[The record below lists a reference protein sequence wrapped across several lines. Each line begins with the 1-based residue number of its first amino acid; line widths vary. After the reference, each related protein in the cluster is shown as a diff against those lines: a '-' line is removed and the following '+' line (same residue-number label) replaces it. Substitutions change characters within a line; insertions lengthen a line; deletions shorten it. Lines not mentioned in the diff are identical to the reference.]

1 MTEPREPELP
11 FEPADGAGPTGG
23 EPATVGEPPAG
34 PPPGPPPG
42 PKDQPVPE
50 GPEGDPAGGSAE
62 EASMGLLDHLTELR
76 SVLIQSGVAA
86 FAATIICWFWSGDLL
101 DILVLPI
108 RDEGVYFTAPN
119 EAFMTRLKLAGAMG
133 LFVVIPFVLAKFY
146 GFILPGLYSR
156 ERKVV
161 TPLLVA
167 TTLLFY
173 AGVAFAFLVIIPI
186 ATPFLLGFGTD
197 YMEPLISVREY
208 FSYAFRL
215 CLAFG
220 IVFELPL
227 LVLFLSFI
235 GILNPRT
242 LLRTWRYAIVL
253 ILLMSAILTPPDIL
267 TQVMMAGPV
276 LVLYLGSVLV
286 SIAVTSRRRKR
297 DEEDLD

>member
-1 MTEPREPELP
+1 VTEPREPELP
-11 FEPADGAGPTGG
+11 FEAAEGTGPSVGKPSDTGG
-23 EPATVGEPPAG
+23 GGSEI
-34 PPPGPPPG
+34 PPG

-50 GPEGDPAGGSAE
+50 EPEEPDNTEAPE
-62 EASMGLLDHLTELR
+62 ETSMGLLDHLNELR
-76 SVLIQSGVAA
+76 AVLIQSGIAIA
-86 FAATIICWFWSGDLL
+86 AATILCWFWSGDLL
-101 DILVLPI
+101 DIMVLPI

-119 EAFMTRLKLAGAMG
+119 EAFMVRLKLAGAVG
-133 LFVVIPFVLAKFY
+133 LFVVIPFIFFKFY
-146 GFILPGLYSR
+146 GFVLPGLYSR

-173 AGVAFAFLVIIPI
+173 AGVAFSFLVIIPI

-197 YMEPLISVREY
+197 FMEPLISVKEY
-208 FSYAFRL
+208 FSYVFRL

-235 GILNPRT
+235 GVLNPRM
-242 LLRTWRYAIVL
+242 LLRTWRYAVVL
-253 ILLMSAILTPPDIL
+253 ILFLSAILTPPDIL

-276 LVLYLGSVLV
+276 LLLYLGSVLV
-286 SIAVTSRRRKR
+286 SLAITSRRDKK
-297 DEEDLD
+297 DDEDLD

>member
-1 MTEPREPELP
+1 VTEPREPELP
-11 FEPADGAGPTGG
+11 FEPANGGTPRSG
-23 EPATVGEPPAG
+23 EPSAAG
-34 PPPGPPPG
+34 APPPG
-42 PKDQPVPE
+42 PKDQPVSGDNGPDDP
-50 GPEGDPAGGSAE
+50 GPEDPAPEDPDDEG
-62 EASMGLLDHLTELR
+62 SMGLLDHLTELR
-76 SVLIQSGVAA
+76 SVLIQSGIAI
-86 FAATIICWFWSGDLL
+86 FAATILCWFWSGDLL
-101 DILVLPI
+101 DIMVLPI

-133 LFVVIPFVLAKFY
+133 LFVVIPFVLMKFY

-156 ERKVV
+156 ERRVV

-173 AGVAFAFLVIIPI
+173 SGVAFAFLVIIPI

-242 LLRTWRYAIVL
+242 LLRTWRFAIVL

-276 LVLYLGSVLV
+276 VVLYLGSVLV
-286 SIAVTSRRRKR
+286 SIAITSRRRKK